1 MAGQEL
7 KTTSITEGGV
17 GDFHLL
23 SIVCLST
30 FHHALKQEQ
39 CLSCSPIH
47 PIPQPRVWSTSIGA
61 SHPTSSCSCGSPR
74 CAALFSVSVTVHS
87 SVQVREAQLHSPSL
101 PRLHSRTGCYLRGI
115 CPSLPA
121 PSSTPLYP
129 HSCHSQLESIIVSPN
144 LSFCTFK

>member
-7 KTTSITEGGV
+7 KTTSIREGGV

-61 SHPTSSCSCGSPR
+61 SHPTSSCSRGSPR

-87 SVQVREAQLHSPSL
+87 SVQVREARLHSPSL
-101 PRLHSRTGCYLRGI
+101 PHLHSRNRLLPERDL
-115 CPSLPA
+115 SLPA
-121 PSSTPLYP
+121 SPFLYTSLSPLLP
-129 HSCHSQLESIIVSPN
+129 FP
-144 LSFCTFK
+144 T

>member
-7 KTTSITEGGV
+7 KTTSIREGGV

-47 PIPQPRVWSTSIGA
+47 PIPQPRVWSTWIGA

-87 SVQVREAQLHSPSL
+87 SVQVREARLHSPSL
-101 PRLHSRTGCYLRGI
+101 PHLHSRNRLLPERDL
-115 CPSLPA
+115 SLPA
-121 PSSTPLYP
+121 SPFLYASLSPLLP
-129 HSCHSQLESIIVSPN
+129 FP
-144 LSFCTFK
+144 T